1 MMTIILQQMTLII
14 HTDFMRHSKKDK
26 AASHER
32 ILEVASARMR
42 ESGTEAPG
50 VAEIMNAAGLTHG
63 GFYKHFASR
72 DDLVA
77 EALAKAF
84 ADTEAA
90 TAPLLEDA
98 NDPLAAFVDS
108 YASMA
113 HCENPATGCAIPMLG
128 CDVARGDDRLRAVYR
143 GQIERYLAFLEQQ
156 LGPGDDARQ
165 RAVVALSSLVG
176 AVLVARA
183 VDDKALAEEI
193 LHDVRTAVK
202 SSNRHQPM
210 ATTSTTRTKRDS
222 RRR

>member
-1 MMTIILQQMTLII
+1 MTLII
-14 HTDFMRHSKKDK
+14 HTYVMRHSKKDK

-50 VAEIMNAAGLTHG
+50 VAEIMSAAGLTHG

-90 TAPLLEDA
+90 TASLLKDTD
-98 NDPLAAFVDS
+98 DPLAAFVDS
-108 YASMA
+108 YASIA
-113 HCENPATGCAIPMLG
+113 HCENPASGCAIPMLG

-143 GQIERYLAFLEQQ
+143 GQIERYLALLEQQ

-183 VDDKALAEEI
+183 IDDKALAEEI

-202 SSNRHQPM
+202 SSNRHERM
-210 ATTSTTRTKRDS
+210 ATPSARTKQDS